1 MKQASANI
9 INSKGSNKLEAA
21 HNNPAFQNEQQLIEF
36 LLEKKGENLFP
47 AKDLAEQKRLCLA
60 KMKRLAE
67 QHPDLLLKDVLA
79 LILKDLPASYPASQL
94 QPLTNFL
101 IKFWMK
107 TGQGNLV
114 GA

>member
-1 MKQASANI
+1 MKQSSANAAA
-9 INSKGSNKLEAA
+9 NNQSNKLETAL
-21 HNNPAFQNEQQLIEF
+21 NNPAYRNEQQLIGF

-47 AKDLAEQKRLCLA
+47 AKDLAEQKRLCQA

-67 QHPDLLLKDVLA
+67 QQPDLLLKDALA
-79 LILKDLPASYPASQL
+79 IILKDLPASFPTGQL

-101 IKFWMK
+101 IKHWMK
-107 TGQGNLV
+107 TGQRNLV